1 MPKYNVRILT
11 PAWQDIE
18 RIADIHMSAVGPHS
32 AESITDKLL
41 DKITLLAEQPLI
53 GPLHTD
59 EFLAM
64 RQYRKLIC
72 GNYIIVYKLLDSTVC
87 IYCVVDGRTNYP
99 KQLY

>member
-41 DKITLLAEQPLI
+41 DKITLLCI
-53 GPLHTD
+53 G
-59 EFLAM
+59 
-64 RQYRKLIC
+64 R
-72 GNYIIVYKLLDSTVC
+72 
-87 IYCVVDGRTNYP
+87 GRFHCDPVIMFYV
-99 KQLY
+99 